1 MYTPFR
7 VGHRRR
13 IKHNRCP
20 KREYLL
26 VEELRYIYKKQLGIR
41 TSQRVMLVPKLTCI
55 GECSTF
61 PTYISPLHFFFSIPH
76 LHPAPGCYK
85 THSFLS
91 SSFLWHCPQ
100 SRGGGQTGDI
110 SLGALSQPY
119 GYWLLLICYF
129 CILQISLYSLLL
141 QYPVIINNHINFPPF
156 KLLCD
161 FCLLIGPRLITPTSV

>member
-13 IKHNRCP
+13 IEHNRCP

-61 PTYISPLHFFFSIPH
+61 PTYISPLHFFFQYPTCIQRQAATKHTASSAVASSGI
-76 LHPAPGCYK
+76 APRAGEEDRQV
-85 THSFLS
+85 TFPWVLFLS
-91 SSFLWHCPQ
+91 PTGIGCSLSVISVFCRFLFTLFYY
-100 SRGGGQTGDI
+100 ST
-110 SLGALSQPY
+110 
-119 GYWLLLICYF
+119 LL
-129 CILQISLYSLLL
+129 
-141 QYPVIINNHINFPPF
+141 
-156 KLLCD
+156 
-161 FCLLIGPRLITPTSV
+161 